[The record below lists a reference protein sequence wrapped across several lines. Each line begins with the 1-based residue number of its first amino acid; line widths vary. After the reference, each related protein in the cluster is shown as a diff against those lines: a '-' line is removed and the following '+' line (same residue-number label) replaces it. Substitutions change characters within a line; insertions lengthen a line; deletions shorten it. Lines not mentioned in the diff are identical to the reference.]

1 MSVGGPAGAGS
12 MIGGRAGSNDEMR
25 RAARRSSVMLTFR
38 SISMRGLNHLTGFA
52 KEKDRK
58 EDDQEQ
64 PTNLVYGKSLEEVMA
79 LQMVLL
85 LFSLLLFFSPPLF
98 VPFPPSLTLA
108 SLTPSSIRI
117 RRFLTPTRRYPSFSR
132 R

>member
-12 MIGGRAGSNDEMR
+12 MIAGRAGSNDEMR

-85 LFSLLLFFSPPLF
+85 LVSLLLLLLF
-98 VPFPPSLTLA
+98 VPFPQSLTLA
-108 SLTPSSIRI
+108 SLAPSSIRI

>member
-79 LQMVLL
+79 LQMVPLL
-85 LFSLLLFFSPPLF
+85 VSLLLLLF
-98 VPFPPSLTLA
+98 VPFPQSLTLA